1 MIIAP
6 FFSASEELETAWQEE
21 EVSSEGWVILMALSI
36 SDSDDLGTAISSASE
51 ELDLKLLW
59 NSPVLDKQCYVW
71 AIFKR
76 GKQNNPLKGIA
87 VKYQFVD
94 VLGVSS
100 VNKVCQLVREEGPKA
115 LPACALFLYY

>member
-1 MIIAP
+1 
-6 FFSASEELETAWQEE
+6 
-21 EVSSEGWVILMALSI
+21 MALSV

-51 ELDLKLLW
+51 ELDWKLLW
-59 NSPVLDKQCYVW
+59 NSPVLETQGYVW

-76 GKQNNPLKGIA
+76 GQQNNPLKGIA

-94 VLGVSS
+94 VLGGSS

-115 LPACALFLYY
+115 PPACALFLYY

>member
-1 MIIAP
+1 
-6 FFSASEELETAWQEE
+6 
-21 EVSSEGWVILMALSI
+21 MALSV

-51 ELDLKLLW
+51 ELDWKLLW
-59 NSPVLDKQCYVW
+59 NSPVLETQGYVW

-76 GKQNNPLKGIA
+76 GQQNNPLKGIA

-94 VLGVSS
+94 VLGGSS